1 MKLPII
7 LGLLTASITAS
18 FAQPFRDTT
27 VLQLADTKVLT
38 AETSQAQHLNLN
50 PFLVK
55 DKEFDFG
62 ALLKEINFVSLETTA
77 QSRLGQI
84 RKVVTTAEH
93 IYIMDDLNE
102 WGIAIFTR
110 QGKFVKRI
118 PNGKKPE
125 QHLSPFMTSILIPKP
140 MNWLLTNIP
149 FFLFLIKK
157 AIFLRFK
164 YLPIGFLNMAATPDG
179 YVLNRL

>member
-18 FAQPFRDTT
+18 LAQPFGDTA

-62 ALLKEINFVSLETTA
+62 ALLNEINFVPLETTA
-77 QSRLGQI
+77 QSR
-84 RKVVTTAEH
+84 
-93 IYIMDDLNE
+93 
-102 WGIAIFTR
+102 
-110 QGKFVKRI
+110 
-118 PNGKKPE
+118 
-125 QHLSPFMTSILIPKP
+125 
-140 MNWLLTNIP
+140 
-149 FFLFLIKK
+149 
-157 AIFLRFK
+157 
-164 YLPIGFLNMAATPDG
+164 
-179 YVLNRL
+179 